1 MGFAIDFGTAFL
13 SRSKLQS
20 AVDAAALAAAKAS
33 DNENFDADSV
43 VGSFVAA
50 SKLSYAKDIATTTQT
65 SPAEGIKVSATANVP
80 TAFMKLIGVS
90 SVPIAATATA
100 AQNRSLNRLNIH
112 FYIDRSASM
121 GIASTTTD
129 RDDLIALTS
138 TASIGGEGCAF
149 ACHYYDSSQMK
160 SSYSSTN
167 YYNMAKANGIRLR
180 EDDMLLAANSVVTG
194 VFGKSTPGA
203 AKMTVYGFSDGS
215 QKLATITSASSD
227 IKSILAGF
235 SLKPWGTRLDLLMP
249 NIPSEVTGTMV
260 SGERGIVV
268 LATDGW
274 IDQYGVGTDRPMEAE
289 LCNQIKN
296 ANLTLV
302 VVNLK
307 YPQLPGQPWMTTVE
321 ENYDTLQ
328 ARMKACASPGYYF
341 EGDQIAD
348 ITSAFE
354 KAAEAIVVGNTASRL
369 LR

>member
-1 MGFAIDFGTAFL
+1 
-13 SRSKLQS
+13 
-20 AVDAAALAAAKAS
+20 
-33 DNENFDADSV
+33 
-43 VGSFVAA
+43 
-50 SKLSYAKDIATTTQT
+50 
-65 SPAEGIKVSATANVP
+65 
-80 TAFMKLIGVS
+80 
-90 SVPIAATATA
+90 
-100 AQNRSLNRLNIH
+100 
-112 FYIDRSASM
+112 
-121 GIASTTTD
+121 
-129 RDDLIALTS
+129 
-138 TASIGGEGCAF
+138 
-149 ACHYYDSSQMK
+149 
-160 SSYSSTN
+160 
-167 YYNMAKANGIRLR
+167 
-180 EDDMLLAANSVVTG
+180 
-194 VFGKSTPGA
+194 
-203 AKMTVYGFSDGS
+203 
-215 QKLATITSASSD
+215 
-227 IKSILAGF
+227 
-235 SLKPWGTRLDLLMP
+235 MP